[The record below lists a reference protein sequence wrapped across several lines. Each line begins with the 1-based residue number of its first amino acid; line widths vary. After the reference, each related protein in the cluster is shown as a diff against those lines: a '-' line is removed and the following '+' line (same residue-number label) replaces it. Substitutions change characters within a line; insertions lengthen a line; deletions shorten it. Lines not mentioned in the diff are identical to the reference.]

1 MLKRKNTENRRQN
14 LVLSP
19 AEGTED
25 GLSSVASAKSER
37 QPVLRSFSEEG
48 KTDDRKRKAEDG
60 IVMGRALRILRKT
73 RSMLKVFFAK
83 QSQFVKKSSECKACC
98 YRWL

>member
-48 KTDDRKRKAEDG
+48 KTEDG
-60 IVMGRALRILRKT
+60 
-73 RSMLKVFFAK
+73 K
-83 QSQFVKKSSECKACC
+83 QKHEKQG
-98 YRWL
+98 